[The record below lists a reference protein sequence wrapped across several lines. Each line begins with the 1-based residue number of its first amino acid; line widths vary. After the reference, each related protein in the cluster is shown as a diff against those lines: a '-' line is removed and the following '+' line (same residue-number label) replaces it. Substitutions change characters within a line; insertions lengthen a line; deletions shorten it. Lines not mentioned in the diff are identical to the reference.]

1 MTTTEDAASQPTATP
16 TAPPLLSIIIP
27 VRNGAADIGQ
37 QLGALAA
44 QQHDASIEVVVV
56 DNGSTDGT
64 AEVVRSWMARLPSLR
79 LVSAPQ
85 ATNVSQVRNIGA
97 RAATGGY
104 FFWIDADDIIQP
116 GWVAAMAAAATRYPA
131 VGGEVDESSL
141 NQPEVRGWRPA
152 RMTGEGLPRPFDLY
166 PAPIGCNCGARR
178 DVFEA
183 LGGFVD
189 DWGFGG
195 EEIDFFWRAQLKG
208 YEVGYVPDAVVQYRF
223 RTTIRGVWKQAVGY
237 GRGNARLAATHR
249 DLGIPRIAPGLPRYL
264 GWLGKLAVRAT
275 ASRQAR
281 GQLAYHLGH
290 LVGQLQGSVQYRRLR
305 LG

>member
-1 MTTTEDAASQPTATP
+1 MTTTEDAASQPAPAP
-16 TAPPLLSIIIP
+16 TAPMLLSIIIP
-27 VRNGAADIGQ
+27 VRNGAADIGE
-37 QLGALAA
+37 QLDALAA
-44 QQHDASIEVVVV
+44 QQHDAPIEVVVV

-64 AEVVRSWMARLPSLR
+64 ADVVRSRMDRLPSLR

-97 RAATGGY
+97 RAATGDY

-116 GWVAAMAAAATRYPA
+116 GWVAAMAAAAARYPA

-152 RMTGEGLPRPFDLY
+152 RMTGDGLPKPFGLY
-166 PAPIGCNCGARR
+166 PAPIGCNCGIRR
-178 DVFEA
+178 DAFEA
-183 LGGFVD
+183 LGGYVD

-195 EEIDFFWRAQLKG
+195 EEIDFFWRAQLAG
-208 YEVGYVPDAVVQYRF
+208 FELGYVPNAVVHYRF

-249 DLGIPRIAPGLPRYL
+249 DLGIPLVAPGFGRYL
-264 GWLGKLAVRAT
+264 LWLGKLAVQAGV
-275 ASRQAR
+275 SRQAR
-281 GQLAYHLGH
+281 GQAAYHLGH
-290 LVGQLQGSVQYRRLR
+290 LVGQIQGSVRYRRLR